1 MHIFLSIALILG
13 AVIILVAGFIRV
25 LHDLLE
31 RGPYEAPLL
40 NDDELAWPRPSQEK
54 VPPALNL
61 DLPRN
66 FHHVFGREVESVDD
80 LD

>member
-13 AVIILVAGFIRV
+13 AVIILVTGFIRV

-40 NDDELAWPRPSQEK
+40 NDELAWPRPSQEK
-54 VPPALNL
+54 APPPTLDL

>member
-1 MHIFLSIALILG
+1 MHIFLSIALVLG
-13 AVIILVAGFIRV
+13 AVIILVTGFIRV
-25 LHDLLE
+25 LYDLLE

-54 VPPALNL
+54 VPLDL